1 MGNPQLAVVAALK
14 LAVIPAVVMLLL
26 SITMYRVRVSG
37 TIGAVTSASH
47 CLHVSVASIYLCAH
61 GVVRSAVHDGQSHAH
76 GLWHQ
81 HGQLCVPIQL
91 RETLPVTPCAHM
103 HPARPT
109 NKQLTVPVR
118 IVSALQHLAA
128 GIVLSAIAVELVPV
142 ILATPNTTGCTVGI
156 VVGFIGAL
164 MVSAH
169 APALCSVRAYDCLHE
184 CARTSSYDTSFEKA
198 LPHMQQRQQRS
209 NKSSSNLLAWL
220 ILRPTHISRP
230 QRTRSADL
238 LPTGSILWR

>member
-184 CARTSSYDTSFEKA
+184 CARTTTHLSKKHCPTCSN
-198 LPHMQQRQQRS
+198 RQQRS
-209 NKSSSNLLAWL
+209 NKSSSNLFAWL
-220 ILRPTHISRP
+220 ILHPTHIARP
-230 QRTRSADL
+230 QRTRTADL